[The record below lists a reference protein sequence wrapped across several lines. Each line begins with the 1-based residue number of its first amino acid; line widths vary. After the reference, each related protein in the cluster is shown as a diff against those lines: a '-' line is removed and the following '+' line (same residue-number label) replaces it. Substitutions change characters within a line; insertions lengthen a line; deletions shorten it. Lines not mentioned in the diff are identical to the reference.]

1 MTGKV
6 ELARNMRWRLKIK
19 YKRGKTKDGKAKD
32 DKMTGKPSAKVIFKL
47 RFNVIIDNYST

>member
-1 MTGKV
+1 MTGEA

-32 DKMTGKPSAKVIFKL
+32 DKMTAKPSAKIIF
-47 RFNVIIDNYST
+47 